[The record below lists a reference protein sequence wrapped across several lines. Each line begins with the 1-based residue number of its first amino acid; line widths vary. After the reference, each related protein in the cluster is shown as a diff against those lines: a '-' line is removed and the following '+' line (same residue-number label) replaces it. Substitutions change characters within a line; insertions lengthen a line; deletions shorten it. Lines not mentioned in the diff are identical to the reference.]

1 MQAEGKKQ
9 KNKIIKKN
17 RSKYFHKDV
26 RQTELQITGVARK
39 RK

>member
-9 KNKIIKKN
+9 KNIYKKN
-17 RSKYFHKDV
+17 RSKYFHKDM